1 MLVVTD
7 KLWAQLIAPRVL
19 KLVWLLIGS
28 PILKLAR
35 RGGELDK
42 ARF

>member
-1 MLVVTD
+1 
-7 KLWAQLIAPRVL
+7 
-19 KLVWLLIGS
+19 VWLLIGS